1 MPVDAASLAELP
13 AYAFVFILV
22 LARCVGLV
30 ILLPGFSESGVPAM
44 VRAGIA
50 GALALLLTP
59 LIAPLVP
66 AVPAAPATVAAMLL
80 AELLVGLW
88 LGFLARVLVLA
99 LPMAGQVLAYLLG
112 LSNVLQTD
120 AEMGPQATAI
130 GRLFSLAAPAL
141 ILATGL
147 YALPIEALAGSYR
160 LIAPGSVLP
169 AGDGAQS
176 VARMVAT
183 SFALAL
189 RLCAPIL
196 LASIVWTAAAGLLA
210 RAAPRVHVYF
220 LAMPAQILGGLA
232 LLAALSSA
240 VLLAWQDA
248 VQAGFMALP
257 GLH

>member
-1 MPVDAASLAELP
+1 MPVDAAALAGLP

-50 GALALLLTP
+50 GALALLLAP

-66 AVPAAPATVAAMLL
+66 AMPDAPAPVVAMLL

-120 AEMGPQATAI
+120 AEMGPQATAL

-169 AGDGAQS
+169 ADAGAQA
-176 VARMVAT
+176 VARTVGI
-183 SFALAL
+183 SFGLAL

-196 LASIVWTAAAGLLA
+196 LASVVWTAAAGLLA

-232 LLAALSSA
+232 LLAALSGA
-240 VLLAWQDA
+240 MLVAWQDA
-248 VQAGFMALP
+248 MSLGFAGLP